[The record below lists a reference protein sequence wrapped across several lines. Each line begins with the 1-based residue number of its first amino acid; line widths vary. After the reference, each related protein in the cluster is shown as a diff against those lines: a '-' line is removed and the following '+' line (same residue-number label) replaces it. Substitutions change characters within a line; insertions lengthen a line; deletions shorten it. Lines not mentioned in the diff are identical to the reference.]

1 MYTVIRPR
9 IQLLTSPFS
18 AVDVDIAGLSY
29 YSPAGE
35 GQVAQDGAFSRGLSS
50 FYKLYGQQHPIILSE
65 TAAPF
70 TYEIPASLE
79 STYCSDC
86 GVRGALPDVD
96 TLTPMP
102 TNAAD
107 EAAMKIGW
115 LNQIVSDQSAG
126 RYPNLTAA
134 CFFNYFKYGN
144 EHGGNAA
151 TLADFRNV
159 GGHGATEDQFRQIVG
174 NVSAY
179 QGGYSGFATTSRTL
193 SLYNA
198 LLAISTATLCLYLI

>member
-1 MYTVIRPR
+1 MAA
-9 IQLLTSPFS
+9 S
-18 AVDVDIAGLSY
+18 
-29 YSPAGE
+29 
-35 GQVAQDGAFSRGLSS
+35 GAFSRGLSS
-50 FYKLYGQQHPIILSE
+50 FYELYGDRHPIILSE
-65 TAAPF
+65 TAAPY
-70 TYEIPASLE
+70 TYEIPSSLA

-86 GVRGALPDVD
+86 GVRGPLPDPAS
-96 TLTPMP
+96 LTPMP

-115 LNQIVSDQSAG
+115 LEQIVSDQSAG

-159 GGHGATEDQFRQIVG
+159 GGHGETENQFRQIVG

-179 QGGYSGFATTSRTL
+179 QGGYSGTGTVSRTIHWYVPA
-193 SLYNA
+193 SAIFTA
-198 LLAISTATLCLYLI
+198 LFCLHAL

>member
-1 MYTVIRPR
+1 LCV
-9 IQLLTSPFS
+9 
-18 AVDVDIAGLSY
+18 VDIAGLSY
-29 YSPAGE
+29 YSPAEE
-35 GQVAQDGAFSRGLSS
+35 GQVVADGAFSRGLSS

-65 TAAPF
+65 TAAAY
-70 TYEIPASLE
+70 TYEVPASLQ

-86 GVRGALPDVD
+86 GVRGPLPAVD
-96 TLTPMP
+96 TLTAKP
-102 TNAAD
+102 TNSAD

-144 EHGGNAA
+144 EHGGNPA

-159 GGHGATEDQFRQIVG
+159 GGNGATEDQFRQIVG

-179 QGGYSGFATTSRTL
+179 QGGYTGAGVSQKRTIHWLFGL
-193 SLYNA
+193 SA
-198 LLAISTATLCLYLI
+198 CFVASLLLC

>member
-1 MYTVIRPR
+1 
-9 IQLLTSPFS
+9 
-18 AVDVDIAGLSY
+18 
-29 YSPAGE
+29 
-35 GQVAQDGAFSRGLSS
+35 
-50 FYKLYGQQHPIILSE
+50 
-65 TAAPF
+65 
-70 TYEIPASLE
+70 
-79 STYCSDC
+79 
-86 GVRGALPDVD
+86 
-96 TLTPMP
+96 MP
-102 TNAAD
+102 TGAAD

-159 GGHGATEDQFRQIVG
+159 GGHGETEDRFRQIVG

-179 QGGYSGFATTSRTL
+179 QGGYSGAATTSRTL
-193 SLYNA
+193 EWRAAMAAVFFSLTMV
-198 LLAISTATLCLYLI
+198 LSM